1 MYSDQDLINL
11 NRSLRAY
18 ERMVFQTRM
27 LTILTEITLRLTSLK
42 TTERLLSFF
51 KKNVPTPDQHETIV
65 ILDKYT
71 TLFNQMNQL
80 TFLKGRCLSQSLVMR
95 LLLNRKGIFS
105 ELKIGLGKNKGAFDA
120 HAWLEKEG
128 MLLNDHPSVIA
139 NYFVLPKDKL
149 NTILRFT

>member
-1 MYSDQDLINL
+1 MYSNQDLINL

-18 ERMVFQTRM
+18 DRMVFQTRV
-27 LTILTEITLRLTSLK
+27 LTILTETTLRFTSLK

-51 KKNVPTPDQHETIV
+51 RKNVPAPDHHETTV
-65 ILDKYT
+65 ILDKYA

-95 LLLNRKGIFS
+95 LLLNRKGIS
-105 ELKIGLGKNKGAFDA
+105 AELKIGLSQHKGTFDS
-120 HAWLEKEG
+120 HAWLEKDG

-139 NYFVLPKDKL
+139 NYSVLPGGKL
-149 NTILRFT
+149 NTILKFK

>member
-18 ERMVFQTRM
+18 ERVVFQTRVF
-27 LTILTEITLRLTSLK
+27 TILTEATLRLTSLK

-51 KKNVPTPDQHETIV
+51 RKNVPAPDQHETIV

-80 TFLKGRCLSQSLVMR
+80 PVLKGRCLSQSLVMR
-95 LLLNRKGIFS
+95 LLLNRKGIS
-105 ELKIGLGKNKGAFDA
+105 TDLKIGLSQRKGLFDA

-139 NYFVLPKDKL
+139 DYFVLPKDKL
-149 NTILRFT
+149 NTILKFK